1 VKENGKSLII
11 TINKY
16 QMKTRFI
23 VIVLLIVSFS
33 CGTNNK
39 PVSDAQKEKIKGEVK
54 EVINTF
60 YKGCEEANFDMV
72 VALDF
77 DSPDFVYINNGKT
90 FSYQESVD
98 TMKLFFSSLLNQ
110 KGTIVDEKFVVLDNS
125 TVLYTANTK
134 WLMNFKDGHSVMQD
148 PWAMQ
153 NTFKKINGSW
163 KKINSV
169 ESGIERIVK
178 ASDTPKELN
187 QVELMKQTIGTWKGE
202 FDNKDSCIIAVI
214 KSFGNGGLEGNQK
227 LLFKNKILSESNYVI
242 GYDKKSD
249 KYIGA
254 MINKV
259 NPEINLMGLWFT
271 SKNKYERMLLEFV
284 SNPEQATSKAIYEFK
299 SIDMFTAT
307 FINKNK
313 PDKTYTWVRVK

>member
-1 VKENGKSLII
+1 
-11 TINKY
+11 
-16 QMKTRFI
+16 MKTKL
-23 VIVLLIVSFS
+23 IVLVMLIACIS

-54 EVINTF
+54 EVVNTF
-60 YKGCEEANFDMV
+60 YKGCEEANFDVV

-169 ESGIERIVK
+169 ESGVERMVK

-187 QVELMKQTIGTWKGE
+187 QVELMKQMIGSWQG
-202 FDNKDSCIIAVI
+202 DIAKDTTFFAEC
-214 KSFGNGGLEGNQK
+214 KSYGTTGLEWSYKTVTKG
-227 LLFKNKILSESNYVI
+227 KIVKEGKQFW
-242 GYDKKSD
+242 GYDRIVD
-249 KYIGA
+249 KLIFSSMDKGGDIGMYA
-254 MINKV
+254 S
-259 NPEINLMGLWFT
+259 WFL
-271 SKNKYERMLLEFV
+271 SKNKYLYLPY
-284 SNPEQATSKAIYEFK
+284 SDITNPETASFK
-299 SIDMFTAT
+299 IEGEIKSPDIVVETT
-307 FINKNK
+307 VVNNK
-313 PDKTYTWVRVK
+313 PVITYTYTRVK